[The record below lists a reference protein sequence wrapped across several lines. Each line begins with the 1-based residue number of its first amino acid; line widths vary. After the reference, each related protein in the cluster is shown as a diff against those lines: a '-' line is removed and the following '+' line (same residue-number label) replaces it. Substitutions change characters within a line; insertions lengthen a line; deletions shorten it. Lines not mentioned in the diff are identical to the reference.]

1 MMTKVWDELL
11 RRVQSWPQDAQEELA
26 QVALE
31 IEATLKK
38 GTYHARPG
46 ELEGVDRGLRDAADG
61 KLVAENDGSFRQL
74 DQTFSPLNGGDK
86 FAEG

>member
-31 IEATLKK
+31 IETALKK
-38 GTYHARPG
+38 GAYRASPS
-46 ELEGVDRGLRDAADG
+46 ELDGIDRGLRDAADG
-61 KLVAENDGSFRQL
+61 KFAAANDGSFRQL
-74 DQTFSPLNGGDK
+74 DQTFSPLDRSDK
-86 FAEG
+86 FAKS

>member
-31 IEATLKK
+31 IEAALKK
-38 GTYHARPG
+38 GTYRPSSS
-46 ELEGVDRGLRDAADG
+46 ELEGIDRGLRDAQSGRLHQLADEA
-61 KLVAENDGSFRQL
+61 LREYRDGRTRGL
-74 DQTFSPLNGGDK
+74 
-86 FAEG
+86 